1 MDLGIEGKRALV
13 LGASK
18 GLGAAVARTLAREGA
33 IVTAAARSLDVI
45 EGWKQEL
52 APDVRG
58 NLKALRLDVSDTAS
72 LAETLSPLMENGI
85 DILVLNSGGPPPG
98 TALEVKREQ
107 WQQQFETM
115 AINLFE
121 IAGMFL
127 PGMRQRRWGR
137 IVIIASSGVEQPIP
151 NLTLSNGIRS
161 AVLGWAKTLAN
172 EVAAEGVTVNLAL
185 PGRIL
190 TDRLGQLDEANA
202 KRQNKSRDEVEAAA
216 KAQIPAGRYGEPQEF
231 ANGVTFL
238 CSNAASYITGIRL
251 RIDGGAMKAI

>member
-1 MDLGIEGKRALV
+1 MDLGINGKRALV

-18 GLGAAVARTLAREGA
+18 GLGAATARTLAQEGA
-33 IVTAAARSLDVI
+33 IVTAAARSVDVI
-45 EGWKQEL
+45 EGWRNEL
-52 APDVRG
+52 PADVAA
-58 NLKALRLDVSDTAS
+58 NLSALKLDVSDTAS
-72 LAETLSPLMENGI
+72 LRPTLAPLQENGV

-98 TALEVKREQ
+98 TALEVTAEQ
-107 WQQQFETM
+107 WRQQFQTM

-121 IAGMFL
+121 VAGLFL

-137 IVIIASSGVEQPIP
+137 IVVIASSGVEQPIP

-172 EVAAEGVTVNLAL
+172 EVAGDGVTVNLAL

-202 KRQNKSRDEVEAAA
+202 KRQNKSRDEVQAAA
-216 KAQIPAGRYGEPQEF
+216 IAQIPAGRYGEPQEF
-231 ANGVTFL
+231 ADAVTFL